1 MKSRILLAITSTL
14 LLVSCSG
21 AATKNILRM
30 GKPPEKN
37 QGPCPAA
44 LVLWDAAR
52 KVDVGKPET
61 YANVGFTGE
70 IQTVRSFCTYQED
83 NPIKADLE
91 IDFAFGRGPAA
102 VGRDADYPY
111 FVSVTRKDIAVL
123 AKQTYNQRIHFKK
136 GQTVVHKTVRI
147 NRIDIP
153 RADKDVSGLNFE
165 IITGFVLNNKELE
178 FARSGK
184 RFRIDAGAKN

>member
-1 MKSRILLAITSTL
+1 MKSRVLLTIASVLLLA
-14 LLVSCSG
+14 SCSG
-21 AATKNILRM
+21 AAKKFANVAKT
-30 GKPPEKN
+30 PEKN
-37 QGPCPAA
+37 EGPCPAA

-52 KVDVGKPET
+52 KVDIGEPET

-70 IQTVRSFCTYQED
+70 IERVRSFCTYVGD
-83 NPIKADLE
+83 APIKADLE

-102 VGRDADYPY
+102 KGTTADYPY

-123 AKQTYNQRIHFKK
+123 AKETYNQRIEFKH

-147 NRIDIP
+147 DNITIP
-153 RADKDVSGLNFE
+153 RADKGVSGVNFE
-165 IITGFVLNNKELE
+165 IISGFVLTNKELK

-184 RFRIDAGAKN
+184 RFRIDAGSK